1 MVSYLVPGVRGVV
14 HGGPF
19 PIKVS
24 LNFSLAFLSHVTSA
38 KYIAISVKRFLVVL
52 DVAPTIA
59 SNKDTLVS

>member
-1 MVSYLVPGVRGVV
+1 MVSYLVPGIRGVV

-38 KYIAISVKRFLVVL
+38 KYIAISVKRFL
-52 DVAPTIA
+52 DVAPTMA